1 VSKRRHNL
9 SDESVRATTVL
20 QSWCTLPGA
29 VLEEDIIVAFQN
41 KAKRPRGKGITE
53 TDSIVID
60 D

>member
-9 SDESVRATTVL
+9 SDASVRATTVL
-20 QSWCTLPGA
+20 GSWCMLPGA

-41 KAKRPRGKGITE
+41 KAKRPNGEGTSE
-53 TDSIVID
+53 TDSITID